1 MKKHLLGFATLSALL
16 LSNASSALAQYHEY
30 TSGKPQIEVDLSVLD
45 QVTAPTGSR
54 RVYDPATHST
64 VPRAQAVIETPLP
77 PQDMLSAPQA
87 TTAPVTRRL
96 LKPMPLAAA
105 RAIDAPQIA
114 APITSAPQAAAPAS
128 APPVAARKPYI
139 PSVPAPTASHPMPSH
154 IVRSPAPAPAPMPA
168 APVVSAPQATAPV
181 VSAAPAPIP
190 VPVAPVPAAPIEAKH
205 VISKPMA
212 SVPLVTETAPV
223 IAPVAMPEPTTA
235 PVMAKPVVD
244 APLPVEKELPIPQD
258 MPVAEAIPTIDE
270 DLTAPVDEREGALE
284 GLSSQEQE
292 INLPEP
298 EDEAA
303 ESDVSPEAALAAL
316 PVPATTPDTS
326 AAVNDNVPAL
336 ADLTLTFEAS
346 SSDLNPDTQKKLDD
360 VIKQMI
366 SSTAGRLQVR
376 AFATGE
382 DGTASSARRVSLSR
396 ALSVRSY
403 LMDHGIKPNRVD
415 VRAMGT
421 ETDRS
426 PLDRIDLVFAN

>member
-1 MKKHLLGFATLSALL
+1 MKKHLLGFATLSAIL
-16 LSNASSALAQYHEY
+16 LSNASTALAQYHEY

-77 PQDMLSAPQA
+77 PQDVLMHAPQA
-87 TTAPVTRRL
+87 SAPVTRRL

-105 RAIDAPQIA
+105 PV
-114 APITSAPQAAAPAS
+114 ITAPQAAAPITNAPQTAASAVTAPQAAAPIS
-128 APPVAARKPYI
+128 APPVAARRPYI
-139 PSVPAPTASHPMPSH
+139 PSVPAPNEQSPT
-154 IVRSPAPAPAPMPA
+154 IVRSPTPAPTPVAIAPT
-168 APVVSAPQATAPV
+168 PVA
-181 VSAAPAPIP
+181 P
-190 VPVAPVPAAPIEAKH
+190 VPVAPVPVAPVQEKP

-212 SVPLVTETAPV
+212 IVPLTTKTAPV
-223 IAPVAMPEPTTA
+223 AVVAPVAIPEPTPAPA
-235 PVMAKPVVD
+235 PVMAKPVID
-244 APLPVEKELPIPQD
+244 EPLPVIQELPVPQD
-258 MPVAEAIPTIDE
+258 MPVAEAMPTIDE
-270 DLTAPVDEREGALE
+270 DLTAPVDEREGTLE
-284 GLSSQEQE
+284 GLSSQEQDITLSE
-292 INLPEP
+292 Q
-298 EDEAA
+298 EDEIAA
-303 ESDVSPEAALAAL
+303 PQAALTAPPAPAAIPEA
-316 PVPATTPDTS
+316 PAI
-326 AAVNDNVPAL
+326 NDNVPTL
-336 ADLTLTFEAS
+336 ADLTLLFEAS